1 MVVDNSSDNTISDG
15 HLKFENKLIKSHYR
29 SSISQDTNLVK
40 SINWYIPVPVG
51 NLDLTNQTLTHII
64 I

>member
-51 NLDLTNQTLTHII
+51 NLDLTN
-64 I
+64 